1 MTRPAE
7 LTRLSLIEA
16 ATTVFAEKGSDGGS
30 VRLITQKAKAN
41 QAAITYHFG
50 GKEGLY
56 REVLRSAV
64 AAFEESALIDEEQAA
79 ALPREEA
86 LARFVRQQLVPL
98 AKRDQFSRYVR
109 LFAWEHVSATKVFR
123 DFIATEN
130 LPILAAAGRLVRRYL
145 PADASPEEVAVTTVW
160 LIHQPSAFVR
170 DSEHLTG
177 PPLNL
182 TLDQAFI
189 DRLAA
194 TLTMLIDAGLSAR
207 AARSAPA
214 S

>member
-1 MTRPAE
+1 VTRPSD
-7 LTRLSLIEA
+7 LTRQALIA
-16 ATTVFAEKGSDGGS
+16 AALAVFAEKGFEAGS
-30 VRLITQKAKAN
+30 IREITRRAKAN
-41 QAAITYHFG
+41 QAAVTYHFG

-64 AAFEESALIDEEQAA
+64 AAFEESALVDEEQAA

-123 DFIATEN
+123 DFIATEK

-145 PADASPEEVAVTTVW
+145 PDASPEEAAVVTVW

-170 DSEHLTG
+170 DSEHLSG

-182 TLDQAFI
+182 ALDQAFV

-194 TLTMLIDAGLSAR
+194 TLTALIDAGLSALATGR
-207 AARSAPA
+207 TA

>member
-1 MTRPAE
+1 VTRPAD
-7 LTRLSLIEA
+7 LTRQALVA
-16 ATTVFAEKGSDGGS
+16 AALAVFAEKGFAAGS
-30 VRLITQKAKAN
+30 IRDITRRAKAN
-41 QAAITYHFG
+41 QAAVTYHFG

-64 AAFEESALIDEEQAA
+64 AAFEESALVDEEQAA
-79 ALPREEA
+79 TLPREEA

-145 PADASPEEVAVTTVW
+145 PDDASPEEVAVLTVW

-182 TLDQAFI
+182 TLDQAFV
-189 DRLAA
+189 DRLAI
-194 TLTMLIDAGLSAR
+194 TLTALIHAGLSAC
-207 AARSAPA
+207 AAPSAA

>member
-1 MTRPAE
+1 MTRPSD
-7 LTRLSLIEA
+7 LTRQALIA
-16 ATTVFAEKGSDGGS
+16 AALAVFAEKGFVAGS
-30 VRLITQKAKAN
+30 IREITRRAKAN
-41 QAAITYHFG
+41 QAAVTYHFG

-64 AAFEESALIDEEQAA
+64 AAFEESALVDEEQAA

-123 DFIATEN
+123 DFIATEK

-170 DSEHLTG
+170 DSEHLAG

-182 TLDQAFI
+182 TLDQAFV
-189 DRLAA
+189 DRLAG
-194 TLTMLIDAGLSAR
+194 TLTALIDAGLSAR
-207 AARSAPA
+207 AAQGAPA